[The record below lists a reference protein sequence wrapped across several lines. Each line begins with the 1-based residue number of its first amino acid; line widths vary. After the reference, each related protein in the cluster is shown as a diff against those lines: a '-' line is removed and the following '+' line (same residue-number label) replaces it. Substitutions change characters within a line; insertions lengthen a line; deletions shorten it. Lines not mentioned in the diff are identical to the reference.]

1 MKKAVPL
8 AYVVLSFSPK
18 CLDFAHVERSLLYF
32 CALKTVY
39 VNYESV
45 GFLFHRFWS
54 HSVNI
59 ETGVFCFYA
68 FVYST
73 RTHDQFTVRRSSTIT
88 YRLNMTVNVKF
99 SFVLLSSIGDES

>member
-1 MKKAVPL
+1 M
-8 AYVVLSFSPK
+8 
-18 CLDFAHVERSLLYF
+18 
-32 CALKTVY
+32 Y

-68 FVYST
+68 FDYST

-88 YRLNMTVNVKF
+88 YRVNMTVNVKF
-99 SFVLLSSIGDES
+99 LFSFVLLVHQLATRVKMCCRKCLSFHDASG

>member
-1 MKKAVPL
+1 M
-8 AYVVLSFSPK
+8 F
-18 CLDFAHVERSLLYF
+18 
-32 CALKTVY
+32 
-39 VNYESV
+39 
-45 GFLFHRFWS
+45 
-54 HSVNI
+54 I

-99 SFVLLSSIGDES
+99 FFPFVLLSSIGDELKCVVENAFRFMTLLLDFIIFCIKSFVDGSVFYAFVLD